1 MKIDVSVPSLLSD
14 CTNGKPRFTIEADTL
29 GEALERLFAAY
40 PLLRRHLY
48 TEQGELR
55 KHVLLFLND
64 TNIQWLNSLDVPLQ
78 EGDRLNVLQAV
89 SGG

>member
-1 MKIDVSVPSLLSD
+1 MNLEVSVPSLLSD
-14 CTNGKPRFTIEADTL
+14 CTNGKTRFSLAADTL
-29 GEALERLFAAY
+29 GEALVRLTADY
-40 PLLRRHLY
+40 PLLKRHMY

-64 TNIQWLNSLDVPLQ
+64 TNIQWLSSLDVPLR
-78 EGDRLNVLQAV
+78 EGDRLHVLQAV